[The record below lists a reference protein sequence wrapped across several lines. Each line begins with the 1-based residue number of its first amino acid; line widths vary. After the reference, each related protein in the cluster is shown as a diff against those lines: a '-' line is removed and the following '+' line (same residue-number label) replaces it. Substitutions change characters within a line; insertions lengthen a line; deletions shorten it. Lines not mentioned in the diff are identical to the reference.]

1 MQKYSSDIRP
11 LKRRR
16 SNRISDEDHEEE
28 VTSPPAVKR
37 EEVTTVYTAQLVV
50 YDQHLHRLLTDGDYE
65 VVLQEQCDHLT
76 GGGKSRA
83 SWETISGNCVSMAKA
98 KTIST
103 MGLSCFFE
111 IIYRCEALNSCLLSP
126 VGLCMMR

>member
-1 MQKYSSDIRP
+1 MPKYSSDIRP

-65 VVLQEQCDHLT
+65 VVLQEQCDHVT

-83 SWETISGNCVSMAKA
+83 SWETISGNCVSMPK
-98 KTIST
+98 KN
-103 MGLSCFFE
+103 M
-111 IIYRCEALNSCLLSP
+111 
-126 VGLCMMR
+126 